1 MKLKATEIGLDA
13 ETSLLIRA
21 LVIAMGKDI
30 IREDDD
36 PDEIF
41 EALFGGICAVLS
53 EFREL
58 PDDASFTYYDWCNKM
73 LSFAVMCAKAT
84 RKGES
89 IVTIQEQGDADED
102 GRS

>member
-1 MKLKATEIGLDA
+1 MKLKVAEIGLDA
-13 ETSLLIRA
+13 ETSLLIHT
-21 LVIAMGKDI
+21 LVLAVGKDI
-30 IREDDD
+30 IRKDDD

-58 PDDASFTYYDWCNKM
+58 PDDTGFTYYDWCNKM
-73 LSFAVMCAKAT
+73 LSFAVLCAKAT

-89 IVTIQEQGDADED
+89 IVTIREHGNDNND
-102 GRS
+102 

>member
-1 MKLKATEIGLDA
+1 MKLKVAEIGLNA
-13 ETSLLIRA
+13 ETSLLIHA
-21 LVIAMGKDI
+21 LVLAIGKDI

-36 PDEIF
+36 PDEVF

-58 PDDASFTYYDWCNKM
+58 PDDADFTYYDWCTKM
-73 LSFAVMCAKAT
+73 LSFAEMCAKAA

-89 IVTIQEQGDADED
+89 IITIREQGNDNND
-102 GRS
+102 